1 MEKINKTSS
10 SKSYGPMIII
20 GSLFFVFGF
29 VTWVNSVLIPY
40 FKLTCGLSIK
50 EAMLVAFAFY
60 ISYFVMAFPS
70 SFILKKTGYKNG
82 MMIGLFVM
90 AAGALIF
97 VPAAA
102 TRAYGI
108 FLLGLFVEAAGLT
121 LLQTAANPYITIL
134 GPIESAASRISIMGV
149 CNKVAGAIAPLILV
163 GAIIK
168 NPDEIDQVKAQ
179 LLTLTPLQQSVVLDD
194 LSSRLIMPYIVISVV
209 LVGLGLLIKFTHL
222 PDINDETSNALPSSA
237 GLQQSKSLLQQRHLV
252 LGAVAIFCGVSVEV
266 LAVDSIINYAQYT
279 GLSFRDAKYFA
290 TYTLLIMVI
299 SYCIGIF
306 TIPKIIKQRKAL
318 MLSAIIG
325 IVFTITALLIKGP
338 ASVWFIALLGL
349 GNALLWPTIW
359 PLSLEG
365 LGKLTSKG
373 AALLIMGVVGGGL
386 SPLLYGVISDAGNPQ
401 IAYAIF
407 IPFYLF
413 ILYFSLS
420 GYKVKH
426 TPAVK

>member
-407 IPFYLF
+407 IPF
-413 ILYFSLS
+413 
-420 GYKVKH
+420 
-426 TPAVK
+426 

>member
-1 MEKINKTSS
+1 
-10 SKSYGPMIII
+10 MIII

-29 VTWVNSVLIPY
+29 VTWVNSLLIPY
-40 FKLTCGLSIK
+40 FKLTCALTVK

-60 ISYFVMAFPS
+60 ISYFVMAIPS
-70 SFILKKTGYKNG
+70 SLILAKTGYKNG
-82 MMIGLFVM
+82 MMLGLFVM
-90 AAGALIF
+90 AVGAMVFI
-97 VPAAA
+97 PAAT
-102 TRAYGI
+102 TRAYSI
-108 FLLGLFVEAAGLT
+108 FLLGLFIEAAGLT

-149 CNKVAGAIAPLILV
+149 CNKVAGAIAPLLLV
-163 GAIIK
+163 GALVK

-179 LLTLTPLQQSVVLDD
+179 MLTMTPAQQTVVLDD
-194 LSSRLIMPYIVISVV
+194 LSSRLIMPYIVMSVV
-209 LVGLGLLIKFTHL
+209 LIGLGLLIKLSHL
-222 PDINDETSNALPSSA
+222 PDINDDTANAVPSSA
-237 GLQQSKSLLQQRHLV
+237 DEPQKKRLFQHKHLL
-252 LGAVAIFCGVSVEV
+252 LGAVAIFCGVGVEV

-306 TIPKIIKQRKAL
+306 TIPKIITQRKAL

-325 IVFTITALLIKGP
+325 ILFTIVTLFIKGP
-338 ASVWFIALLGL
+338 TSVWFIALLGL
-349 GNALLWPTIW
+349 GNALLWPAIW

-373 AALLIMGVVGGGL
+373 SALLIMGVVGGGL
-386 SPLLYGVISDAGNPQ
+386 TPLLYGVISDAMNPQ
-401 IAYAIF
+401 IAYGIL

-413 ILYFSLS
+413 ILYFSVS
-420 GYKVKH
+420 GYKAGKAKNALSVR
-426 TPAVK
+426 

>member
-1 MEKINKTSS
+1 MEKISKNSS
-10 SKSYGPMIII
+10 LKSFGPMIII

-29 VTWVNSVLIPY
+29 VTWINSLLIPY
-40 FKLTCGLSIK
+40 FKLICALTVK

-60 ISYFVMAFPS
+60 ISYFVMAVPS
-70 SFILKKTGYKNG
+70 SFILGKTGYKNG
-82 MMIGLFVM
+82 MMLGLFVM

-97 VPAAA
+97 VPAAT
-102 TRAYGI
+102 TRAYSI
-108 FLLGLFVEAAGLT
+108 FLFGLFIEAAGLT

-149 CNKVAGAIAPLILV
+149 CNKVAGAIAPLLLV
-163 GAIIK
+163 GALIK

-179 LLTLTPLQQSVVLDD
+179 LLTMTPAQQTVTLDD
-194 LSSRLIMPYIVISVV
+194 LSSRLIMPYIVMSIV
-209 LVGLGLLIKFTHL
+209 LIGLGLLIRLSRL
-222 PDINDETSNALPSSA
+222 PDINDETANAHPSSA
-237 GLQQSKSLLQQRHLV
+237 EGMPAKKLFQHRHLV
-252 LGAVAIFCGVSVEV
+252 LGAVAIFCGVGVEV
-266 LAVDSIINYAQYT
+266 LAVDSIINYAQHT

-299 SYCIGIF
+299 SYGIGIF
-306 TIPKIIKQRKAL
+306 AIPKIIKQRNVL
-318 MLSAIIG
+318 MLSAITG
-325 IVFTITALLIKGP
+325 IFFTILALLIKGP

-349 GNALLWPTIW
+349 GNALLWPAIW

-373 AALLIMGVVGGGL
+373 SALLIMGVVGGGI
-386 SPLLYGVISDAGNPQ
+386 SPLLYGAISDAANPQ
-401 IAYAIF
+401 VAYVIL

-420 GYKVKH
+420 GYKTSK
-426 TPAVK
+426 PAPG